1 MQPVFDGHN
10 DVLMR
15 LWETAGKGGD
25 PIAEFRDGIATGHI
39 DGPRAQAGGLV
50 GGLCAIFVPSR
61 QGPRPTFEQGRYVS
75 PLAEPIDQPAALAA
89 AVTMAGIARRL
100 DRERA
105 WRLCTSTTAIR
116 QAIDDGVFAA
126 VLHMEGCEP
135 IDADLYALD
144 FFYAAGLRSLGPVWS
159 RTNVFGHGVPF
170 AYPSSPDTGPGLT
183 EAGVRLVKACN
194 RLGIMIDL
202 SHITEQG
209 FWDVAKTSEMPLV
222 ATHSNVHA
230 ITPVTRNLTDRQ
242 LAAIRETGGMVG
254 LNYATS
260 FLRPDGQE
268 NAATPLTDMVRHV
281 DHLVEHLG
289 IDGVGLGSDYD
300 GATIPS
306 EIGDAAGQQALVG
319 ALRQAGYGEAELV
332 KLCRDNWLRVLAQTW
347 RE

>member
-75 PLAEPIDQPAALAA
+75 PLAEPLDQPAALAA
-89 AVTMAGIARRL
+89 AVAMAGIARRL

-105 WRLCTSTTAIR
+105 WRLCTSTAAIR
-116 QAIDDGVFAA
+116 QAIADGVFAA

-135 IDADLYALD
+135 IDPDLYALD

-319 ALRQAGYGEAELV
+319 ALRQAGYGEADLV
-332 KLCRDNWLRVLAQTW
+332 KLCRDNWLRVLATTW

>member
-15 LWETAGKGGD
+15 LWETAGKRGD

-39 DGPRAQAGGLV
+39 DGPRAHAGGLV
-50 GGLCAIFVPSR
+50 GGLCAIFVPSK
-61 QGPRPTFEQGRYVS
+61 QGPRPTFEKGTYAS
-75 PLAEPIDQPAALAA
+75 PLAEPIDQPAALAV
-89 AVTMAGIARRL
+89 AVAMAGIAHRL
-100 DRERA
+100 DREGV
-105 WRLCTSTTAIR
+105 WRLCTSTAAIR
-116 QAIDDGVFAA
+116 GAIGDGVFAA

-135 IDADLYALD
+135 IDTDLYALD
-144 FFYAAGLRSLGPVWS
+144 VFHAAGLRSLGPVWS
-159 RTNVFGHGVPF
+159 RTNAFGHGVPF

-194 RLGIMIDL
+194 RLGIMVDL

-209 FWDVAKTSEMPLV
+209 FWDVAKVSEMPLV

-230 ITPVTRNLTDRQ
+230 ITPVSRNLTDRQ

-260 FLRPDGQE
+260 FLRPNGQE
-268 NAATPLTDMVRHV
+268 NATTPLTDMVRHV
-281 DHLVEHLG
+281 DYLVEHLG

-300 GATIPS
+300 GATIPA

-319 ALRQAGYGEAELV
+319 ALRQAGYGEADLV
-332 KLCRDNWLRVLAQTW
+332 KLCSDNWLRVLAQTW